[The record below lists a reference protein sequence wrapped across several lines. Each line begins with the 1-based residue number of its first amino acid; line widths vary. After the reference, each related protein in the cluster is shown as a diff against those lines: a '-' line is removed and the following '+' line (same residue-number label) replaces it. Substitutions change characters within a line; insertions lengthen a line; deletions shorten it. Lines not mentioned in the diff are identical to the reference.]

1 MYRFVRFTKTLFFR
15 YGILVSKKPWTFI
28 FLSLLLTSI
37 CSCGLLNFYQEKNP
51 LKLWIPPDSDFKRD
65 TDWFMS
71 EFGEGYR
78 IQTVMITAN
87 DVLQPH
93 IMQQV
98 CIISINECT

>member
-1 MYRFVRFTKTLFFR
+1 
-15 YGILVSKKPWTFI
+15 
-28 FLSLLLTSI
+28 
-37 CSCGLLNFYQEKNP
+37 
-51 LKLWIPPDSDFKRD
+51 
-65 TDWFMS
+65 MS

-98 CIISINECT
+98 LYYQSIFINKFNLSIYNPLQLAGHFEWPYQGAAWYSG